1 MSKIS
6 RMARNEIGKHAFMVI
21 VTVALMLPIVW
32 IVGCG
37 LRTAQD
43 FFQPPHTFFP
53 RRWTFENFAAVFSEY
68 PQIKDYYANSIVIS
82 GVVVP
87 VTVLISCLAG
97 YGFARL
103 HFPGRDIIFW
113 AMAVT
118 MYFPVGIARTF
129 SIYELT
135 DWMGLIDTRLGLIL
149 PYLSLGLVVYIFV
162 LRGNF
167 QEIPVE
173 LEDAARID
181 GASAL
186 GVFVR
191 IMLPL
196 ARNGI
201 IVVAVLALINVWG
214 EYILA
219 MYLTTQRAVPLAY
232 GLTFMQQSLGVDAT
246 FPYIAAVYSLS
257 ALPMILIF
265 LILQPWFMK
274 GLMSGALKM

>member
-1 MSKIS
+1 MVRIS
-6 RMARNEIGKHAFMVI
+6 RSTWNEIGKHVFMV
-21 VTVALMLPIVW
+21 VVAAVLMLPILW
-32 IVGCG
+32 IIGSA
-37 LRTAQD
+37 LRSAQD
-43 FFQPPHTFFP
+43 FFQPPHSFFP
-53 RRWTFENFAAVFSEY
+53 RRWTLQNFAAVFTEY
-68 PQIKDYYANSIVIS
+68 PQIKDYYLNSIVIAV
-82 GVVVP
+82 VVVP
-87 VTVLISCLAG
+87 ITVVISCLAG

-103 HFPGRDIIFW
+103 HFPGRNIIFW
-113 AMAVT
+113 AMAIT

-135 DWMGLIDTRLGLIL
+135 DRMGLIDTRLGLIL

-181 GASAL
+181 GASAV
-186 GVFVR
+186 GVFLR
-191 IMLPL
+191 IMVPL

-201 IVVAVLALINVWG
+201 IVVAVLALIRVWG

-219 MYLTTQRAVPLAY
+219 LYLTTQQAVPLAY
-232 GLTFMQQSLGVDAT
+232 GLTFMQQSLGVDAS
-246 FPYIAAVYSLS
+246 FPYIAAVYALS

-265 LILQPWFMK
+265 LVLQPWFMK